1 MLRTNPAHELCKHT
15 QWLVLVPSVYYT
27 SSLAHIRIHLLRH
40 WATCATTSTFYAARY
55 SLHHHSG
62 SLSGKRL
69 KSESQQTVRCAQMK
83 AFVIILHAAHI
94 SQTRTLHSTGSS
106 WRLQLQRITCLSS
119 KPRPRWLV
127 PVFKCKQFQYQKEN
141 RQVAKYITSTGR
153 W

>member
-1 MLRTNPAHELCKHT
+1 M
-15 QWLVLVPSVYYT
+15 LVPSVYYT

-83 AFVIILHAAHI
+83 AFVIILHVAHI

-106 WRLQLQRITCLSS
+106 WRLQLQRITCLLKAAHVGWFQFLNANSFS
-119 KPRPRWLV
+119 TKKKTAKEPNTATV
-127 PVFKCKQFQYQKEN
+127 SVNPVTKKGC
-141 RQVAKYITSTGR
+141 SPH
-153 W
+153 